1 MVVVCLAAGKI
12 CTLSTSSKWQVK
24 AHLMQHNT
32 AQIQDARL
40 CKQATTIGTVRLQ
53 CIQTQL
59 TCDKGVS
66 FFILISP
73 YIIPKSSG
81 QIQCLNCC
89 SLMFLDFG
97 CEYRQLLVAFA
108 GQSEMLM
115 TQELYDTC
123 GICCLTPM
131 TPVGSI

>member
-66 FFILISP
+66 FFYP
-73 YIIPKSSG
+73 YKSVYNSKV
-81 QIQCLNCC
+81 IRSNSMLK
-89 SLMFLDFG
+89 LLFLD
-97 CEYRQLLVAFA
+97 V
-108 GQSEMLM
+108 
-115 TQELYDTC
+115 
-123 GICCLTPM
+123 P
-131 TPVGSI
+131 